1 MTGFIRNPSLSRRSL
16 TKAAGGAAAAGIMA
30 RRGMP
35 AQAQATPE
43 AGTSTVSADTVQGA
57 IAQLEPMI
65 TDALAKTGV
74 PGLAVGIVFQDEL
87 IYAKGFG
94 VRSVDAADAVDP
106 ETVFQLASVSKSLAS
121 TAVSTVVT
129 SGEITWDDQVVTHL
143 SDFEMSDPWVTREV
157 TLRDCFSHRTGMY
170 GTAGDDLESIG
181 FGRDEIIQRM
191 RYLDLTGKFRQTYSY
206 SNFGLTLG
214 GEAAAEAVGLT
225 WEDLCDQ
232 RLYGPLGM
240 TSSSSRYADFAA
252 QSNRAELHVQV
263 DGVWTQML
271 ERHPDAQSPAGGAS
285 SNIVDMATWVR
296 MVLGNGSI
304 DGTELIA
311 PEVLLDTHTPQIVS
325 NIDPAT
331 GRANF
336 YGLGWVVTY
345 DATGRIYFSHAGAF
359 SVGARTL
366 IHLLPDEQL
375 GVVVL
380 SNAFPTG
387 VPEAI
392 AYSFYDLVHD
402 GAVSR
407 DWLDHWDTMFDAYTN
422 AYPAIIAA
430 YATPPADA
438 APALPLAAYAG
449 TYAND
454 YFGPLQITVAGDALT
469 MAIGPGPK
477 TYALD
482 HWDRDV
488 FVFDAIPEAPGVKS
502 TVSFL
507 IDDTS
512 NGSALTVQ
520 AFEGY
525 GQGTFTRV
533 PDVG

>member
-1 MTGFIRNPSLSRRSL
+1 MTDRRLSRRTL
-16 TKAAGGAAAAGIMA
+16 AKAAGGVAAGGIA
-30 RRGMP
+30 ASRAGSVF
-35 AQAQATPE
+35 AQATP
-43 AGTSTVSADTVQGA
+43 AAISSAATAATVESA
-57 IAQLEPMI
+57 IAQLEPLI
-65 TDALAKTGV
+65 ADALAATGV
-74 PGLAVGIVFQDEL
+74 PGLAVGIVFQDKL
-87 IYAKGFG
+87 VYAKGFG
-94 VRSVDAADAVDP
+94 VRSVDAPDAVDP
-106 ETVFQLASVSKSLAS
+106 DTVFQLASVSKSLAS
-121 TAVSTVVT
+121 TAVSTVVS
-129 SGEITWDDQVVTHL
+129 SGELTWDDRVVEQL
-143 SDFEMSDPWVTREV
+143 DDFELIDPWVTREV

-191 RYLDLTGKFRQTYSY
+191 RYLDLTGQFRQTYSY

-214 GEAAAEAVGLT
+214 GEAAAEAVGLS

-240 TSSSSRYADFAA
+240 TSSSSRYADFVA
-252 QSNRAELHVQV
+252 QPNRAELHIQS
-263 DGVWTQML
+263 DGAWTQML
-271 ERHPDAQSPAGGAS
+271 ERHPDPQSPAGGAS
-285 SNIVDMATWVR
+285 SNIIDMAQWVR

-311 PEVLLDTHTPQIVS
+311 PSVLLDTHTPHIVS

-345 DATGRIYFSHAGAF
+345 DATGRIYVSHAGAF

-366 IHLLPDEQL
+366 IHLLPAEQL
-375 GVVVL
+375 GIVVL
-380 SNAFPTG
+380 CNAFPTG

-392 AYSFYDLVHD
+392 AYSFYDLVHQ
-402 GAVSR
+402 GAPSR
-407 DWLDHWDTMFDAYTN
+407 DWLDYWDTMFDAYVS
-422 AYPAIIAA
+422 AYPDIIAA

-454 YFGPLQITVAGDALT
+454 YFGPLQITVDGDALKL
-469 MAIGPGPK
+469 AIGPTPVS
-477 TYALD
+477 YALD

-488 FVFDAIPEAPGVKS
+488 FVFDAVPGVPGVKS
-502 TVSFL
+502 TASFL
-507 IDDTS
+507 IDETS
-512 NGSALTVQ
+512 NASSVTVQ
-520 AFEGY
+520 AFDSF